1 MTPEIRFGREDIL
14 NAALDIANREGLDK
28 LSVRRIAGELGCST
42 TPVYFNF
49 RSMPEL
55 ETSLIGR
62 VIDILV
68 SFTEKKYTDNLFL
81 NIGVGIVFFA
91 RQYRKLY
98 RILFLESDRFKEM
111 LERFHDST
119 DQQMKKDQL
128 SQLVSDEERKDI
140 LGKMWIFTHGLATL
154 ISTGYLENESDEFI
168 INMLGRTG
176 GDVISSTIYQKD
188 PELFKKLLDKEWN
201 K

>member
-1 MTPEIRFGREDIL
+1 MPPKAKYGREEIL
-14 NAALDIANREGLDK
+14 NGALNIVNREGLEK

-42 TPVYFNF
+42 TPVYSTF

-55 ETSLIGR
+55 EASLISR
-62 VIDILV
+62 IIDILI
-68 SFTEKKYTDNLFL
+68 SYTEKKYTENLFL

-98 RILFLESDRFKEM
+98 KVLFLESERFKDM
-111 LERFHDST
+111 LERFHNST
-119 DQQMKKDQL
+119 DQQMKKDQI
-128 SQLVSDEERKDI
+128 SQLVDDEERKDI
-140 LGKMWIFTHGLATL
+140 LLKMWIFTHGLATL
-154 ISTGYLENESDEFI
+154 ISTGYMENESDEFI
-168 INMLGRTG
+168 IGMLGRTG

-188 PELFKKLLDKEWN
+188 PELFKKLVEEGEK